1 MAGGRVPALDEPR
14 GRSGGSVPIRP
25 RGRCGDRTAGGGTP
39 NVATLEQCMTALEGF
54 VRELASHDAAR
65 GLDRTVSC
73 RLTDLHH
80 VVQGRLA
87 TGTVHDMASV
97 PDGPTVP
104 KADIRLTMSSDDL
117 LDLTAGSLSF
127 APAWASGRIKL
138 EAGIR
143 DMLRLRS
150 LL

>member
-1 MAGGRVPALDEPR
+1 
-14 GRSGGSVPIRP
+14 
-25 RGRCGDRTAGGGTP
+25 
-39 NVATLEQCMTALEGF
+39 VATLEQCMTALEGF
-54 VRELASHDAAR
+54 VGELAAADAAR

-73 RLTDLHH
+73 RLTDLGQ

-87 TGTVHDMASV
+87 NGAVHDMTAV
-97 PDGPTVP
+97 ADGPTVP

-117 LDLTAGSLSF
+117 LSLTSGQLSF
-127 APAWASGRIKL
+127 TPAWASGRVKL
-138 EAGIR
+138 EAGLR

>member
-1 MAGGRVPALDEPR
+1 M
-14 GRSGGSVPIRP
+14 
-25 RGRCGDRTAGGGTP
+25 
-39 NVATLEQCMTALEGF
+39 ATLEQCMTALEGF
-54 VRELASHDAAR
+54 VGDLAANPALA

-73 RLTDLHH
+73 RITDLSQ

-87 TGTVHDMASV
+87 NGSAQDMTAV

-104 KADIRLTMSSDDL
+104 KADIRITTSSDDL
-117 LDLTAGSLSF
+117 LALTDGSLSF
-127 APAWASGRIKL
+127 GSAWASGRVKL
-138 EAGIR
+138 EAGLR